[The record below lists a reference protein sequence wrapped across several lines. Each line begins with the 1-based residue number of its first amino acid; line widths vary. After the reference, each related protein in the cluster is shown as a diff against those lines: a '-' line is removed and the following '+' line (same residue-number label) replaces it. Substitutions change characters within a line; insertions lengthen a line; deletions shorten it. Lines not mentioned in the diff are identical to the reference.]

1 MFWFIFILIILFIIF
16 LIVLLISS
24 SQVSV
29 PRRREKIKRREK
41 KEPKAKTAPTQPKQK
56 VKEVTPPKEEQLV
69 TVTEEVVEPI
79 VEVEPTVEPEASIEA
94 PTPEPE
100 PIIEEVPEPELTT
113 TAEEEIEPEAPTLE
127 PFIVEEEF
135 EESEIVEAD
144 TVADV
149 EVPPEPIVEDTYD
162 YATFDNT
169 RTMEEFGLSR
179 EEANDFILDLITQ
192 VEEELVKLEAAVEAH
207 DTKKIEDISHM
218 IKGSATNLGTGGIAD
233 VLVDFNTYMKSASE
247 PEVIASHM
255 RNLHRAY
262 DELKTQFS

>member
-1 MFWFIFILIILFIIF
+1 MFWFVFILIILFIIF

-24 SQVSV
+24 TQVRA
-29 PRRREKIKRREK
+29 PRRREKTKQREK
-41 KEPKAKTAPTQPKQK
+41 KVPKATPTQPKKK
-56 VKEVTPPKEEQLV
+56 VQEIVPPKEDIPV
-69 TVTEEVVEPI
+69 VVAEEVAEPI
-79 VEVEPTVEPEASIEA
+79 VELEIPIEEATPVPE
-94 PTPEPE
+94 T
-100 PIIEEVPEPELTT
+100 IIEEVPEPEVITT
-113 TAEEEIEPEAPTLE
+113 VEEEIKPETATLE

-135 EESEIVEAD
+135 EEPEVPEVDAVDVSH
-144 TVADV
+144 V
-149 EVPPEPIVEDTYD
+149 EVPSEPVVEDTYN

-169 RTMEEFGLSR
+169 RTMVEFGLSR

-192 VEEELVKLEAAVEAH
+192 VEEELVNLEAAVEAH

>member
-1 MFWFIFILIILFIIF
+1 MFWFVFILIILFIIF

-24 SQVSV
+24 TQVSV
-29 PRRREKIKRREK
+29 PRRRENIKRRDK
-41 KEPKAKTAPTQPKQK
+41 KEPKVKKSPAKPKKK
-56 VKEVTPPKEEQLV
+56 VKEVTSPKEEHPV
-69 TVTEEVVEPI
+69 VTEEVVEPI
-79 VEVEPTVEPEASIEA
+79 VEVEPTVEPEAPIA
-94 PTPEPE
+94 VPTPE
-100 PIIEEVPEPELTT
+100 PIIEEVPEPETT
-113 TAEEEIEPEAPTLE
+113 TVVEEEVTPEAPTLE
-127 PFIVEEEF
+127 PFIAEEAFDEPEVVE
-135 EESEIVEAD
+135 VD
-144 TVADV
+144 TVAVADV
-149 EVPPEPIVEDTYD
+149 EVAPEPVVEDTYN

-192 VEEELVKLEAAVEAH
+192 VEEELVNLEAAVEAH